1 MNKFVA
7 RKRGELLDL
16 ILKKGLSTPL
26 IINIGETLQ
35 NYADIEDDPAME
47 KQAERMLKLIES
59 MESEEEIAE
68 AIKTF

>member
-47 KQAERMLKLIES
+47 KQAERMLKLIEP